1 MVAREG
7 RGTLGSC
14 SRPDLRSIV
23 GATWVPALHSPQAP
37 PPLAPAIIAT
47 QGRWPWGAT
56 RATQLLP
63 LQRHPGQRVVQR
75 SHHTSYIRLMAC
87 FGMTAFIHR
96 MTGLADLYIELIFK
110 NNFFAAMLFCAG
122 PNHLHSLPQSLVSI
136 RTDVGSNY

>member
-1 MVAREG
+1 MAREG

-47 QGRWPWGAT
+47 QGRWPWGAIHPT
-56 RATQLLP
+56 FTSAA
-63 LQRHPGQRVVQR
+63 PGQRVVQR

-110 NNFFAAMLFCAG
+110 NNFFAAMLFCVG

-136 RTDVGSNY
+136 RKDVGSNC